1 MFADSP
7 LFQLALFVL
16 AHVAAY
22 GNMRSGRMTLGFV
35 QFAGVWILLDF
46 ALVQRFV
53 AGETGGPYLVP
64 LVMFQLLAIASS
76 LEWHLRRR
84 LRARPSFVAAADASY
99 GRALQQWMAGQD
111 QQAIG
116 TLQPML
122 RRDPWDVEARLL
134 LGTIEHEGGR
144 TARALRLLKDAAYR
158 TQEPRLK
165 EEIREELRRVK
176 AHIARVRGEK
186 RSKPKAASPEPKA
199 APEGAKKVA
208 SSKKVASAKK
218 VASSKKP
225 RALSEKELSEAP
237 ALTRTPRKKS
247 RS

>member
-64 LVMFQLLAIASS
+64 LVMFQLLAVASS
-76 LEWHLRRR
+76 LEWHVRRHLRS
-84 LRARPSFVAAADASY
+84 RPAFVAASDASY
-99 GRALQQWMAGQD
+99 GKALQQWMSGDD
-111 QQAIG
+111 QQAIA

-158 TQEPRLK
+158 TQQPRLK

-176 AHIARVRGEK
+176 AHIARVRGQK
-186 RSKPKAASPEPKA
+186 RAKHAASKSVSNPAPTRPGQA
-199 APEGAKKVA
+199 AKGATGSNAMPSTKKR
-208 SSKKVASAKK
+208 
-218 VASSKKP
+218 P
-225 RALSEKELSEAP
+225 RSDAERKLSEAP
-237 ALTRTPRKKS
+237 SLSRDARKKS